1 MKRAVRLTRKWAK
14 RGYYIIFAGM
24 IVTSAAALA
33 QIIWM
38 GMAKFALLE
47 GARPGWMTPLM
58 MAGIVMLLVGVMI
71 RMKYSRCPHCGARH
85 IVMPSP
91 WGAEK
96 GCVCPQ
102 CGAEINYED

>member
-38 GMAKFALLE
+38 GMVKFTMLE

-71 RMKYSRCPHCGARH
+71 RMKYSRCPHCGERH
-85 IVMPSP
+85 IVMPSQ

-96 GCVCPQ
+96 GFVCPQ